1 MIYYLEDV
9 RKVYNLPLPTLIY
22 YAQEIHQQ
30 TQVPDAVQI
39 NMLQSIKTGACSEDC
54 AYCPQSAR
62 ANTGLKPEP
71 LMDSEAV
78 VAAAK
83 KAKAAGASR
92 FCMGAAWR
100 KVNDG
105 PQFESVLASVRG
117 VKALGLQVCCTL
129 GLITE
134 AQAARL
140 KEAGCDI
147 YNHNLDTS
155 REYYPEIISTRT
167 YDDRLTTIRNVQAA
181 GMGVC
186 SGGILGMGETVDDR
200 LKMLIELA
208 NMETPPESVPIN
220 ALIPCPGT
228 PLEGRPRV
236 DIFEFVRIIAVA
248 RILMP
253 KAIIR
258 ISAGRAQMT
267 DEGQA
272 LCFAAGANS
281 IFLGDKLL
289 TTPNGPASKDFALL
303 AKLGLRP
310 LDPEE
315 FRRKMMGCKGDGSC
329 GKCDGSCGHDHSHDH
344 HHEHAHGNATEVR
357 EEATPVP
364 AAPALTPAE
373 EERSPSAVVPT
384 APALAAPSSE
394 DEGVPEFAKKHA
406 HELDEN
412 GTWARGCNCDD
423 H

>member
-9 RKVYNLPLPTLIY
+9 RKVYNLPLPALLY
-22 YAQEIHQQ
+22 YAQEIHRQS
-30 TQVPDAVQI
+30 QVPDAVQI
-39 NMLQSIKTGACSEDC
+39 NMLQSIKTGACTEDC
-54 AYCPQSAR
+54 AYCPQSAHS
-62 ANTGLKPEP
+62 NTGLKPQP
-71 LMDSEAV
+71 LMDPEAV

-129 GLITE
+129 GLITPE
-134 AQAARL
+134 QAARL

-155 REYYPEIISTRT
+155 REYYPKIITTRT

-208 NMETPPESVPIN
+208 NMEKQPESVPIN
-220 ALIPCPGT
+220 ALVPCPGT
-228 PLEGRPRV
+228 PLEGREKI

-253 KAIIR
+253 KAIVR

-267 DEGQA
+267 DEAQA
-272 LCFAAGANS
+272 LCFCAGANS

-289 TTPNGPASKDFALL
+289 TTPNGPASKDFQLL
-303 AKLGLRP
+303 ARLGLRP
-310 LDPEE
+310 LEPEE
-315 FRRKMMGCKGDGSC
+315 FRKKMLGCKGDHSC
-329 GKCDGSCGHDHSHDH
+329 GKCDGSCGHDH
-344 HHEHAHGNATEVR
+344 
-357 EEATPVP
+357 
-364 AAPALTPAE
+364 AAPAPAETPAE
-373 EERSPSAVVPT
+373 NP
-384 APALAAPSSE
+384 APAETES
-394 DEGVPEFAKKHA
+394 DDVPEFAQKHA
-406 HELDEN
+406 HELDGN

>member
-1 MIYYLEDV
+1 MVYYLEDV
-9 RKVYNLPLPTLIY
+9 RKVYNLPLPTLLY

-30 TQVPDAVQI
+30 SQVPDAIQI
-39 NMLQSIKTGACSEDC
+39 NMLQSIKTGACTEDC
-54 AYCPQSAR
+54 AYCPQSAHSK
-62 ANTGLKPEP
+62 TGLKPEP
-71 LMDSEAV
+71 LMDPAAV
-78 VAAAK
+78 IAAAK

-105 PQFESVLASVRG
+105 AQFESVLASVRG

-129 GLITE
+129 GLITPE
-134 AQAARL
+134 QAARL

-155 REYYPEIISTRT
+155 REYYPKIITTRT
-167 YDDRLTTIRNVQAA
+167 YDDRLTTIKNVQAA
-181 GMGVC
+181 GMGIC
-186 SGGILGMGETVDDR
+186 SGGILGMGESVDDR

-208 NMETPPESVPIN
+208 NMEKQPESVPIN
-220 ALIPCPGT
+220 ALVACPGT

-253 KAIIR
+253 KAIVR
-258 ISAGRAQMT
+258 ISAGRAQMS
-267 DEGQA
+267 DEAQA
-272 LCFAAGANS
+272 LCFCAGANS

-289 TTPNGPASKDFALL
+289 TTPNGPASKDFQLL
-303 AKLGLRP
+303 ARLGLRP

-315 FRRKMMGCKGDGSC
+315 FRKKMLGCKGDHSC
-329 GKCDGSCGHDHSHDH
+329 GKCDGSCGGEHSHDS
-344 HHEHAHGNATEVR
+344 EQS
-357 EEATPVP
+357 VP
-364 AAPALTPAE
+364 ADSESVPAN
-373 EERSPSAVVPT
+373 
-384 APALAAPSSE
+384 E
-394 DEGVPEFAKKHA
+394 DVSVPEFAQKHA
-406 HELDEN
+406 HELDDN

>member
-9 RKVYNLPLPTLIY
+9 RKVYNLPLPSLIY

-30 TQVPDAVQI
+30 SQVPDAIQI
-39 NMLQSIKTGACSEDC
+39 NMLQSIKTGACTEDC

-62 ANTGLKPEP
+62 SKTGLKPEP
-71 LMDSEAV
+71 LMNSAAV
-78 VAAAK
+78 IASAK

-105 PQFESVLASVRG
+105 AQFESVLESVRG

-140 KEAGCDI
+140 REAGCDI

-167 YDDRLTTIRNVQAA
+167 YDDRLETIKNVQAA

-186 SGGILGMGETVDDR
+186 SGGILGMGESVDDR

-208 NMETPPESVPIN
+208 NMETQPESVPIN

-228 PLEGRPRV
+228 PLEGRSRV
-236 DIFEFVRIIAVA
+236 DIFEFVRVIAVA

-253 KAIIR
+253 RAIIR
-258 ISAGRAQMT
+258 ISAGRNQMT

-289 TTPNGPASKDFALL
+289 TTPNGPASKDFELL
-303 AKLGLRP
+303 EKLGLRP

-315 FRRKMMGCKGDGSC
+315 FRKKMNGCRGDGSC
-329 GKCDGSCGHDHSHDH
+329 GKCGGNDCHSHS
-344 HHEHAHGNATEVR
+344 HEEENA
-357 EEATPVP
+357 VP
-364 AAPALTPAE
+364 AENFVPE
-373 EERSPSAVVPT
+373 EI
-384 APALAAPSSE
+384 
-394 DEGVPEFAKKHA
+394 PEFAKKHE
-406 HELDEN
+406 HELSEE
-412 GTWARGCNCDD
+412 GTWARGCDCDD
-423 H
+423 HVHEN